1 MCEGQVAVADR
12 YLVQESPESRIYE
25 NFARVSEHMESAIHK
40 VMEEQSLSSK
50 KMRWIN
56 VADQYAIHAMM
67 RRPAG
72 RLWCSPKRSMDTVW
86 PCLPADSAVAAWA

>member
-1 MCEGQVAVADR
+1 MSKLAHRLNDFLSGFGQAFALWPTESLDR

-25 NFARVSEHMESAIHK
+25 HFARVGEHMESAIHK

-56 VADQYAIHAMM
+56 VAD
-67 RRPAG
+67 
-72 RLWCSPKRSMDTVW
+72 
-86 PCLPADSAVAAWA
+86 